1 MRRYPAGVAYVVVA
15 IVGLMFGAV
24 DQFLGTIR
32 FEPWAWTVS
41 GMSAPWLVLPVA
53 VGMTQ
58 DRERRAAA
66 LGLVVTLSALAGYFA
81 MTYSPMESVPIDQF
95 LPGVVRIATT
105 GYNPLWILGGIV
117 TGPLFGF
124 LGHRWRVARSWVSA
138 ALVAG
143 ALCLEPLARA
153 VTGRLSPQPF
163 VWGVEVALGA
173 IVAAA
178 SCSVI
183 VQARRTREAVPST
196 PQN

>member
-1 MRRYPAGVAYVVVA
+1 VAYVVAA
-15 IVGLMFGAV
+15 IVGLLFGAV
-24 DQFLGTIR
+24 DQYLGTIR
-32 FEPWAWTVS
+32 FGPWAWTVS
-41 GMSAPWLVLPVA
+41 GMSAPWLVLPLA

-58 DRERRAAA
+58 DRDRRAAA
-66 LGLVVTLSALAGYFA
+66 LGLVVTLSALVGYFA

-95 LPGVVRIATT
+95 LPGFVRIATT